1 MNSDNKISNKLLLV
15 SVGVSPC
22 QRNNGGCEQICT
34 HTQSGA
40 TCSCHAG
47 YQLIN
52 RSSCRGTQP
61 VTIVAC

>member
-1 MNSDNKISNKLLLV
+1 MLFTF
-15 SVGVSPC
+15 VGVSPC

-52 RSSCRGTQP
+52 GSKCRGTQP
-61 VTIVAC
+61 VTIVAYQ